1 MLVSDGKR
9 SPHIDIN
16 IFVCWTQHDNIPGL
30 SIRAITHNICY
41 GWVCLIFLW
50 CHGWNCLLLKE
61 FIYKVTS
68 LLWVWRTRLQV
79 TQNLMTALHSK
90 HCNRNLLTVWYLT
103 CSLWSLMKYLVEYE
117 KRNSIST
124 SSHVL
129 FCLLYKHT
137 NDNFSDDFLKIL
149 QKLSEGVKI
158 VSEHFPKISE
168 EDQMMF
174 WSCRNTSG
182 YFSRDYVTT
191 SGNGDP
197 LTCYLHKW
205 RYHVYMRKLTWYF
218 TVVYIIIN
226 LFYYIKVSGIPSG
239 NKLLKMIR
247 YPHMRRYRWF
257 HWYQV
262 CLLNCS

>member
-16 IFVCWTQHDNIPGL
+16 IFDCWTQHDNIPGL

-103 CSLWSLMKYLVEYE
+103 CSLWSLMKYLVEHE

-124 SSHVL
+124 SSMYYSVYHINILMTPFLMIFWRFSKSCPKVWKSFPNIFRRFL
-129 FCLLYKHT
+129 RKNRWCFDHAGTHLGTFQGIMWSHQAMVILLL
-137 NDNFSDDFLKIL
+137 LKITCYF
-149 QKLSEGVKI
+149 QVWNNMLSSQVKI
-158 VSEHFPKISE
+158 
-168 EDQMMF
+168 
-174 WSCRNTSG
+174 SC
-182 YFSRDYVTT
+182 
-191 SGNGDP
+191 
-197 LTCYLHKW
+197 LCYGL
-205 RYHVYMRKLTWYF
+205 
-218 TVVYIIIN
+218 N
-226 LFYYIKVSGIPSG
+226 LLPVQIF
-239 NKLLKMIR
+239 
-247 YPHMRRYRWF
+247 
-257 HWYQV
+257 
-262 CLLNCS
+262 